1 MAMGQVPREEFTY
14 HDKIKRYSK
23 SLSNQN
29 SVFTNRVSVKCIDHQ
44 KQKGANK
51 ILISYWDPICRWG
64 LPRFSGKKDEWK
76 INSQATQMLRKAFSL
91 SFIFISTAVLEMQ
104 LFHICLC
111 GSTKQHSCFVIKT
124 RNNNSDQMVVILCTR
139 FYNIAHFNLYINPIY
154 IIRTIL
160 LKYQAIRTQNSK
172 L

>member
-51 ILISYWDPICRWG
+51 ILISYWDPICRLG
-64 LPRFSGKKDEWK
+64 LPRFSGQKDEWK
-76 INSQATQMLRKAFSL
+76 INSQATQMLRKAFSF
-91 SFIFISTAVLEMQ
+91 SFIFISTAVLEM
-104 LFHICLC
+104 
-111 GSTKQHSCFVIKT
+111 
-124 RNNNSDQMVVILCTR
+124 
-139 FYNIAHFNLYINPIY
+139 
-154 IIRTIL
+154 
-160 LKYQAIRTQNSK
+160 
-172 L
+172 

>member
-76 INSQATQMLRKAFSL
+76 INSQATQMLRKAFSF

-111 GSTKQHSCFVIKT
+111 GSTKQHSYFVIKT

-139 FYNIAHFNLYINPIY
+139 FYNIAHLNLS
-154 IIRTIL
+154 IL
-160 LKYQAIRTQNSK
+160 LGQYC
-172 L
+172 